1 MTAAAGA
8 GYAGSMSTSLNLGG
22 EGVGLGMLAAGL
34 IFLYGVWLGRRE
46 TGWRATQGVL
56 GAMVLGGVLPFFLAQ
71 FAPVL
76 FSSDSR
82 SLTSLF
88 FLATV
93 NIVGVF
99 FSFLPWLVAGNWL
112 EILRREGPRA

>member
-1 MTAAAGA
+1 
-8 GYAGSMSTSLNLGG
+8 MSTSLNLGG
-22 EGVGLGMLAAGL
+22 EAVGLGILAAGL
-34 IFLYGVWLGRRE
+34 IFLYGVWLGRRD
-46 TGWRATQGVL
+46 TGWRAAQGVL
-56 GAMVLGGVLPFFLAQ
+56 GAVVLGGVLPFFLAQ

-88 FLATV
+88 LLTTV
-93 NIVGVF
+93 NIVGVLVA
-99 FSFLPWLVAGNWL
+99 FLPWLVAGNWL

>member
-1 MTAAAGA
+1 MN
-8 GYAGSMSTSLNLGG
+8 TSLNLGG
-22 EGVGLGMLAAGL
+22 EAVGLGILAAGL

-46 TGWRATQGVL
+46 TGWRAAQGVL
-56 GAMVLGGVLPFFLAQ
+56 GAVVLGGVLPFFLIP
-71 FAPVL
+71 FAPTL

-82 SLTSLF
+82 SVTSLF
-88 FLATV
+88 LLTTV